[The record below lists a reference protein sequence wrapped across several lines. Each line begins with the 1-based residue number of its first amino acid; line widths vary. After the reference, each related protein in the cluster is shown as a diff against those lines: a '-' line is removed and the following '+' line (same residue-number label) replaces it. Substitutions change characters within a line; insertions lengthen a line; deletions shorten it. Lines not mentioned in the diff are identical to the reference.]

1 MESLQLEALQFF
13 LNNDRNALT
22 KYTGQEMEYLRSVSR
37 SLRLDDDGRVVDR
50 KTSLKLATP
59 EDIARALHRLH
70 WSKPEH
76 VKDIET
82 LVTCARKKGLFVPM
96 HLGGMAAGVK
106 ELVSRKTMFS
116 FRFFFFFKFE
126 FLDLDFCVI
135 VTNALSSTIQP
146 GTLSVGHLAQNAKE
160 ACARNLAISS
170 VATKWT
176 GCRL

>member
-116 FRFFFFFKFE
+116 FRFFFF
-126 FLDLDFCVI
+126 
-135 VTNALSSTIQP
+135 S
-146 GTLSVGHLAQNAKE
+146 
-160 ACARNLAISS
+160 NLNSWI
-170 VATKWT
+170 
-176 GCRL
+176 